1 MEETKNKSSPVIR
14 LTNVR
19 KEYVVGDS
27 HIHALDGVS
36 LTVSP
41 GEFVCISGRS
51 GSGKS
56 TMLNMLA
63 GLEKPTSGEIV
74 ILDKHIENMS
84 ESARIRFRRQYIG
97 FVFQSYNLMPQYT
110 AVENVELPLMLRGV
124 GRRERRRQALAV
136 MEQVGIVS
144 HAEHKPS
151 ELSGGQQQRVGIA
164 RALITKPPIVFADE
178 LTGNLDT
185 KTSAEIMDLLTRLFR
200 SSGTTFLLVS
210 HDPDMSRYTDRT
222 IHLLDGKIISEEK
235 NQSVRRA
242 RGRKF
247 KEGARNWCCFCC
259 LRPSCARRR
268 WRSTRSSCTG
278 SGISAGSVWRAT
290 AF

>member
-1 MEETKNKSSPVIR
+1 MEETKNKAAPVIR
-14 LTNVR
+14 LQDVR

-97 FVFQSYNLMPQYT
+97 FVFQSRLQ
-110 AVENVELPLMLRGV
+110 
-124 GRRERRRQALAV
+124 
-136 MEQVGIVS
+136 
-144 HAEHKPS
+144 
-151 ELSGGQQQRVGIA
+151 
-164 RALITKPPIVFADE
+164 
-178 LTGNLDT
+178 TGLH
-185 KTSAEIMDLLTRLFR
+185 S
-200 SSGTTFLLVS
+200 
-210 HDPDMSRYTDRT
+210 
-222 IHLLDGKIISEEK
+222 
-235 NQSVRRA
+235 
-242 RGRKF
+242 
-247 KEGARNWCCFCC
+247 
-259 LRPSCARRR
+259 
-268 WRSTRSSCTG
+268 
-278 SGISAGSVWRAT
+278 
-290 AF
+290 

>member
-1 MEETKNKSSPVIR
+1 MEETKNKAAPVIR
-14 LTNVR
+14 LQDVR

-110 AVENVELPLMLRGV
+110 AVENVELPLMLRGM
-124 GRRERRRQALAV
+124 GRKERRKQALAV

-185 KTSAEIMDLLTRLFR
+185 KTSAEIMDLLTGLFC
-200 SSGTTFLLVS
+200 SSGTTFMLVS

-222 IHLLDGKIISEEK
+222 IHLLDGKIISEET
-235 NQSVRRA
+235 NQSVRR
-242 RGRKF
+242 
-247 KEGARNWCCFCC
+247 
-259 LRPSCARRR
+259 
-268 WRSTRSSCTG
+268 
-278 SGISAGSVWRAT
+278 
-290 AF
+290 

>member
-1 MEETKNKSSPVIR
+1 MEETKNKAAPVIR
-14 LTNVR
+14 LQDVR

-110 AVENVELPLMLRGV
+110 AVENVELPLMLRGI
-124 GRRERRRQALAV
+124 GKRERRKQALAV

-185 KTSAEIMDLLTRLFR
+185 KTRAEIMDLLTGLFR
-200 SSGTTFLLVS
+200 SSGTTFMLVS
-210 HDPDMSRYTDRT
+210 HDPDMSQYTDRT
-222 IHLLDGKIISEEK
+222 IHLLDGKIISEET
-235 NQSVRRA
+235 NQSVRR
-242 RGRKF
+242 
-247 KEGARNWCCFCC
+247 
-259 LRPSCARRR
+259 
-268 WRSTRSSCTG
+268 
-278 SGISAGSVWRAT
+278 
-290 AF
+290 

>member
-1 MEETKNKSSPVIR
+1 MEETKNKAAPVIR
-14 LTNVR
+14 LQDVR

-110 AVENVELPLMLRGV
+110 AVENVELPLMLRGI
-124 GRRERRRQALAV
+124 GKRERRKQALAV

-185 KTSAEIMDLLTRLFR
+185 KTSAEIMDLLTGLFR
-200 SSGTTFLLVS
+200 SSSTTFMLVS
-210 HDPDMSRYTDRT
+210 HDPDMSQYTDRT
-222 IHLLDGKIISEEK
+222 IHLLDGKIISEET
-235 NQSVRRA
+235 NQSVRR
-242 RGRKF
+242 
-247 KEGARNWCCFCC
+247 
-259 LRPSCARRR
+259 
-268 WRSTRSSCTG
+268 
-278 SGISAGSVWRAT
+278 
-290 AF
+290 

>member
-1 MEETKNKSSPVIR
+1 MEETKNKAAPVIR
-14 LTNVR
+14 LQDVR

-56 TMLNMLA
+56 TMLNLLA

-110 AVENVELPLMLRGV
+110 AVENVELPLMLRGI
-124 GRRERRRQALAV
+124 GKRERRKQALAV

-185 KTSAEIMDLLTRLFR
+185 KTSAEIMDLLTGLFR
-200 SSGTTFLLVS
+200 ESGTTFMLVS
-210 HDPDMSRYTDRT
+210 HDPDMSQYTDRT
-222 IHLLDGKIISEEK
+222 IHLLDGKIISEET
-235 NQSVRRA
+235 NQSVRR
-242 RGRKF
+242 
-247 KEGARNWCCFCC
+247 
-259 LRPSCARRR
+259 
-268 WRSTRSSCTG
+268 
-278 SGISAGSVWRAT
+278 
-290 AF
+290 

>member
-1 MEETKNKSSPVIR
+1 MEETKNRAAPVIR
-14 LTNVR
+14 LQDVR

-27 HIHALDGVS
+27 HIHALDSVS

-74 ILDKHIENMS
+74 ILDKHIESMS

-124 GRRERRRQALAV
+124 GRKERRRQALAV

-185 KTSAEIMDLLTRLFR
+185 KTSAEIMDLLTGLFR

-222 IHLLDGKIISEEK
+222 IHLLDGKIISEET
-235 NQSVRRA
+235 NQSVRR
-242 RGRKF
+242 
-247 KEGARNWCCFCC
+247 
-259 LRPSCARRR
+259 
-268 WRSTRSSCTG
+268 
-278 SGISAGSVWRAT
+278 
-290 AF
+290 

>member
-1 MEETKNKSSPVIR
+1 MEETKNKAAPVIR
-14 LTNVR
+14 LQDVR
-19 KEYVVGDS
+19 KEYIVGDS

-36 LTVSP
+36 LTVTP

-110 AVENVELPLMLRGV
+110 AVENVELPLMLRGI
-124 GRRERRRQALAV
+124 GKRERRKQALAV

-185 KTSAEIMDLLTRLFR
+185 KTSAEIMDLLTGLFR
-200 SSGTTFLLVS
+200 SSGTTFMLVS
-210 HDPDMSRYTDRT
+210 HDPDMSQYTDRT
-222 IHLLDGKIISEEK
+222 IHLLDGKIISEET
-235 NQSVRRA
+235 NQSVRR
-242 RGRKF
+242 
-247 KEGARNWCCFCC
+247 
-259 LRPSCARRR
+259 
-268 WRSTRSSCTG
+268 
-278 SGISAGSVWRAT
+278 
-290 AF
+290 

>member
-1 MEETKNKSSPVIR
+1 MEETKNKAASVIR
-14 LTNVR
+14 LQDVR
-19 KEYVVGDS
+19 KEYIVGDS

-97 FVFQSYNLMPQYT
+97 FVGQSYNLMPQYT
-110 AVENVELPLMLRGV
+110 AVENVELPLMLRGI
-124 GRRERRRQALAV
+124 GKRERRKQALAV

-185 KTSAEIMDLLTRLFR
+185 KTSAEIMDLLTGLFR
-200 SSGTTFLLVS
+200 SSGTTFMLVS
-210 HDPDMSRYTDRT
+210 HDPDMSQYTDRT
-222 IHLLDGKIISEEK
+222 IHLLDGKIISEEA
-235 NQSVRRA
+235 NQSVRR
-242 RGRKF
+242 
-247 KEGARNWCCFCC
+247 
-259 LRPSCARRR
+259 
-268 WRSTRSSCTG
+268 
-278 SGISAGSVWRAT
+278 
-290 AF
+290 

>member
-1 MEETKNKSSPVIR
+1 MEETKNKAAPVIR
-14 LTNVR
+14 LQDVR

-27 HIHALDGVS
+27 HIHAFDGVS

-185 KTSAEIMDLLTRLFR
+185 KTSAEIMDLLTGLFR
-200 SSGTTFLLVS
+200 SSGTTFMLVS
-210 HDPDMSRYTDRT
+210 HDPDMSQYTDRT
-222 IHLLDGKIISEEK
+222 IHLLDGKIISEET
-235 NQSVRRA
+235 NQSVRR
-242 RGRKF
+242 
-247 KEGARNWCCFCC
+247 
-259 LRPSCARRR
+259 
-268 WRSTRSSCTG
+268 
-278 SGISAGSVWRAT
+278 
-290 AF
+290 

>member
-1 MEETKNKSSPVIR
+1 MEETKNKAAPVIR
-14 LTNVR
+14 LQDVR

-97 FVFQSYNLMPQYT
+97 FVFQSYSLMPQYT
-110 AVENVELPLMLRGV
+110 AVENVELPLMLRGI
-124 GRRERRRQALAV
+124 GKRERRKQALAV

-185 KTSAEIMDLLTRLFR
+185 KTSAEIMDLLTGLFR
-200 SSGTTFLLVS
+200 SSGTTFMLVS
-210 HDPDMSRYTDRT
+210 HDPDMSQYTDRT
-222 IHLLDGKIISEEK
+222 IHLLDGKIISEET
-235 NQSVRRA
+235 NQSVRR
-242 RGRKF
+242 
-247 KEGARNWCCFCC
+247 
-259 LRPSCARRR
+259 
-268 WRSTRSSCTG
+268 
-278 SGISAGSVWRAT
+278 
-290 AF
+290 

>member
-1 MEETKNKSSPVIR
+1 MEETKNKAAPVIR
-14 LTNVR
+14 LQDVR

-110 AVENVELPLMLRGV
+110 AVENVELPLMLRGI
-124 GRRERRRQALAV
+124 GKRERRKQALAV

-164 RALITKPPIVFADE
+164 RVLITKPPIVFADE

-185 KTSAEIMDLLTRLFR
+185 KTSAEIMDLLTGLFR
-200 SSGTTFLLVS
+200 SSGTTFMLVS
-210 HDPDMSRYTDRT
+210 HDPDMSQYTDRT
-222 IHLLDGKIISEEK
+222 IHLLDGKIISEET
-235 NQSVRRA
+235 NQSVRR
-242 RGRKF
+242 
-247 KEGARNWCCFCC
+247 
-259 LRPSCARRR
+259 
-268 WRSTRSSCTG
+268 
-278 SGISAGSVWRAT
+278 
-290 AF
+290 

>member
-1 MEETKNKSSPVIR
+1 MEETKNKAAPVIR
-14 LTNVR
+14 LQDVR

-110 AVENVELPLMLRGV
+110 AVENVELPLMLRGI
-124 GRRERRRQALAV
+124 GKRERRKQALAV

-185 KTSAEIMDLLTRLFR
+185 KTSVEIMDLLTGLFR
-200 SSGTTFLLVS
+200 ESGTTFMLVS
-210 HDPDMSRYTDRT
+210 HDPDMSQYTDRT
-222 IHLLDGKIISEEK
+222 IHLLDGKIISEET
-235 NQSVRRA
+235 NQSVRR
-242 RGRKF
+242 
-247 KEGARNWCCFCC
+247 
-259 LRPSCARRR
+259 
-268 WRSTRSSCTG
+268 
-278 SGISAGSVWRAT
+278 
-290 AF
+290 

>member
-1 MEETKNKSSPVIR
+1 MEETKNKAAPVIR
-14 LTNVR
+14 LQDVR

-110 AVENVELPLMLRGV
+110 AVENVELPLMLRGI
-124 GRRERRRQALAV
+124 GKRERRKQALAV

-185 KTSAEIMDLLTRLFR
+185 KTSAEIMDLLTSLFR
-200 SSGTTFLLVS
+200 SSGTTFMLVS

-222 IHLLDGKIISEEK
+222 IHLLDGKIISEET
-235 NQSVRRA
+235 NQSVRR
-242 RGRKF
+242 
-247 KEGARNWCCFCC
+247 
-259 LRPSCARRR
+259 
-268 WRSTRSSCTG
+268 
-278 SGISAGSVWRAT
+278 
-290 AF
+290 

>member
-1 MEETKNKSSPVIR
+1 MEETKNKAAPVIR
-14 LTNVR
+14 LQDVR

-84 ESARIRFRRQYIG
+84 ESARIRFRRRYIG

-110 AVENVELPLMLRGV
+110 AVENVELPLMLRGI
-124 GRRERRRQALAV
+124 GKRERRKQALAV

-185 KTSAEIMDLLTRLFR
+185 KTSAEIMDLLTGLFR
-200 SSGTTFLLVS
+200 SSGTTFMLVS
-210 HDPDMSRYTDRT
+210 HDPDMSQYTDRT
-222 IHLLDGKIISEEK
+222 IHLLDGKIISEET
-235 NQSVRRA
+235 NQSVRR
-242 RGRKF
+242 
-247 KEGARNWCCFCC
+247 
-259 LRPSCARRR
+259 
-268 WRSTRSSCTG
+268 
-278 SGISAGSVWRAT
+278 
-290 AF
+290 

>member
-1 MEETKNKSSPVIR
+1 MEETKNKAAPVIR
-14 LTNVR
+14 LQDVR

-97 FVFQSYNLMPQYT
+97 FVFQSYKLMPQYT
-110 AVENVELPLMLRGV
+110 AVENVELPLMLRGI
-124 GRRERRRQALAV
+124 GKRERRKQALAV

-185 KTSAEIMDLLTRLFR
+185 KTSAEIMDLLTGLFR
-200 SSGTTFLLVS
+200 SSGTTFMLVS
-210 HDPDMSRYTDRT
+210 HDPDMSQYTDRT
-222 IHLLDGKIISEEK
+222 IHLLDGKIISEET
-235 NQSVRRA
+235 NQSVRR
-242 RGRKF
+242 
-247 KEGARNWCCFCC
+247 
-259 LRPSCARRR
+259 
-268 WRSTRSSCTG
+268 
-278 SGISAGSVWRAT
+278 
-290 AF
+290 

>member
-1 MEETKNKSSPVIR
+1 MEETKNKAAPVIQ
-14 LTNVR
+14 LQDVR

-110 AVENVELPLMLRGV
+110 AVENVELPLMLRGI
-124 GRRERRRQALAV
+124 GKRERRKQALAV

-185 KTSAEIMDLLTRLFR
+185 KTSAEIMDLLTGLFR
-200 SSGTTFLLVS
+200 SSGTTFMLVS

-222 IHLLDGKIISEEK
+222 IHLLDGKIISEET
-235 NQSVRRA
+235 NQSVRR
-242 RGRKF
+242 
-247 KEGARNWCCFCC
+247 
-259 LRPSCARRR
+259 
-268 WRSTRSSCTG
+268 
-278 SGISAGSVWRAT
+278 
-290 AF
+290 

>member
-1 MEETKNKSSPVIR
+1 MEETKNKAAPVIR
-14 LTNVR
+14 LQDVR

-110 AVENVELPLMLRGV
+110 AVENVELPLMLRGI
-124 GRRERRRQALAV
+124 GKRERRKQALAV

-185 KTSAEIMDLLTRLFR
+185 KTSAEIMDLLTDLFR
-200 SSGTTFLLVS
+200 SSGTTFMLVS
-210 HDPDMSRYTDRT
+210 HDPDMSQYTDRT
-222 IHLLDGKIISEEK
+222 IHLLDGKIISEET
-235 NQSVRRA
+235 NQSVRR
-242 RGRKF
+242 
-247 KEGARNWCCFCC
+247 
-259 LRPSCARRR
+259 
-268 WRSTRSSCTG
+268 
-278 SGISAGSVWRAT
+278 
-290 AF
+290 

>member
-19 KEYVVGDS
+19 KEYVVGES

-36 LTVSP
+36 LSVSP

-110 AVENVELPLMLRGV
+110 AVENVELPLMLRGI
-124 GRRERRRQALAV
+124 GKRERRKQALAV

-185 KTSAEIMDLLTRLFR
+185 KTSAEIMDLLTGLFR

-222 IHLLDGKIISEEK
+222 IHLLDGKIISEET
-235 NQSVRRA
+235 NQSVRR
-242 RGRKF
+242 
-247 KEGARNWCCFCC
+247 
-259 LRPSCARRR
+259 
-268 WRSTRSSCTG
+268 
-278 SGISAGSVWRAT
+278 
-290 AF
+290 

>member
-1 MEETKNKSSPVIR
+1 MEETKNKAAPVIR
-14 LTNVR
+14 LQDVR

-84 ESARIRFRRQYIG
+84 ESGRIRFRRQYIG

-110 AVENVELPLMLRGV
+110 AVENVELPLMLRGI
-124 GRRERRRQALAV
+124 GKRERRKQALAV

-185 KTSAEIMDLLTRLFR
+185 KTSAEIMDLLTGLFR
-200 SSGTTFLLVS
+200 SSGTTFMLVS
-210 HDPDMSRYTDRT
+210 HDPDMSQYTDRT
-222 IHLLDGKIISEEK
+222 IHLLDGKIISEET
-235 NQSVRRA
+235 NQSVRR
-242 RGRKF
+242 
-247 KEGARNWCCFCC
+247 
-259 LRPSCARRR
+259 
-268 WRSTRSSCTG
+268 
-278 SGISAGSVWRAT
+278 
-290 AF
+290 

>member
-19 KEYVVGDS
+19 KEYVVGES

-36 LTVSP
+36 LSVSP

-110 AVENVELPLMLRGV
+110 AVENVELPLMLRGI
-124 GRRERRRQALAV
+124 GKRERRKQALAV

-164 RALITKPPIVFADE
+164 RALITKPPIIFADE

-185 KTSAEIMDLLTRLFR
+185 KTSAEIMDLLTGLFR
-200 SSGTTFLLVS
+200 SSGTTFMLVS

-222 IHLLDGKIISEEK
+222 IHLLDGKIISEET
-235 NQSVRRA
+235 NQSVRR
-242 RGRKF
+242 
-247 KEGARNWCCFCC
+247 
-259 LRPSCARRR
+259 
-268 WRSTRSSCTG
+268 
-278 SGISAGSVWRAT
+278 
-290 AF
+290 

>member
-1 MEETKNKSSPVIR
+1 MEETKNKAAPVIR
-14 LTNVR
+14 LQDVR

-110 AVENVELPLMLRGV
+110 AVENVELPLMLRGM
-124 GRRERRRQALAV
+124 GQKERRKQALAV

-164 RALITKPPIVFADE
+164 RALITKPPIIFADE

-185 KTSAEIMDLLTRLFR
+185 KTSAEIMDLLTSLFR
-200 SSGTTFLLVS
+200 SSGTTFMLVS

-222 IHLLDGKIISEEK
+222 IHLLDGNIISEET
-235 NQSVRRA
+235 NQSVRR
-242 RGRKF
+242 
-247 KEGARNWCCFCC
+247 
-259 LRPSCARRR
+259 
-268 WRSTRSSCTG
+268 
-278 SGISAGSVWRAT
+278 
-290 AF
+290 

>member
-1 MEETKNKSSPVIR
+1 MEETKNKAAPVIR
-14 LTNVR
+14 LQDVR
-19 KEYVVGDS
+19 KEYVVGES

-36 LTVSP
+36 LSVSP

-110 AVENVELPLMLRGV
+110 AVENVELPLMLRGI
-124 GRRERRRQALAV
+124 GKRERRKQALAV

-185 KTSAEIMDLLTRLFR
+185 KTSAEIMDLLTGLFR

-222 IHLLDGKIISEEK
+222 IHLLDGKIISEET
-235 NQSVRRA
+235 NQSVRR
-242 RGRKF
+242 
-247 KEGARNWCCFCC
+247 
-259 LRPSCARRR
+259 
-268 WRSTRSSCTG
+268 
-278 SGISAGSVWRAT
+278 
-290 AF
+290 

>member
-1 MEETKNKSSPVIR
+1 MEETKNKAAPVIR
-14 LTNVR
+14 LQDVR

-110 AVENVELPLMLRGV
+110 AVENVELPLMLRGM
-124 GRRERRRQALAV
+124 GKRERRKQALAV

-185 KTSAEIMDLLTRLFR
+185 KTSAEIMDLLTGLFR
-200 SSGTTFLLVS
+200 SSGTTFMLVS
-210 HDPDMSRYTDRT
+210 HDPDMSQYTDRT
-222 IHLLDGKIISEEK
+222 IHLLDGKIISEET
-235 NQSVRRA
+235 NQSVRR
-242 RGRKF
+242 
-247 KEGARNWCCFCC
+247 
-259 LRPSCARRR
+259 
-268 WRSTRSSCTG
+268 
-278 SGISAGSVWRAT
+278 
-290 AF
+290 

>member
-1 MEETKNKSSPVIR
+1 MEETKNKAAPVIR
-14 LTNVR
+14 LQDVR

-185 KTSAEIMDLLTRLFR
+185 KTSAEIMDLLTELFR
-200 SSGTTFLLVS
+200 AGGTTFLLVS

-235 NQSVRRA
+235 NQSVRR
-242 RGRKF
+242 
-247 KEGARNWCCFCC
+247 
-259 LRPSCARRR
+259 
-268 WRSTRSSCTG
+268 
-278 SGISAGSVWRAT
+278 
-290 AF
+290 

>member
-1 MEETKNKSSPVIR
+1 MEETKNKAAPVIR
-14 LTNVR
+14 LQDVR

-110 AVENVELPLMLRGV
+110 AVENVELPLMLRGI
-124 GRRERRRQALAV
+124 GKRERRKQALAV

-185 KTSAEIMDLLTRLFR
+185 KTSAEIMDLLTGLFR
-200 SSGTTFLLVS
+200 ESGTTFMLVS

-222 IHLLDGKIISEEK
+222 IHLLDGKIISEET
-235 NQSVRRA
+235 NQSVRR
-242 RGRKF
+242 
-247 KEGARNWCCFCC
+247 
-259 LRPSCARRR
+259 
-268 WRSTRSSCTG
+268 
-278 SGISAGSVWRAT
+278 
-290 AF
+290 

>member
-1 MEETKNKSSPVIR
+1 MEETKNKAAPVIR
-14 LTNVR
+14 LQDVR

-185 KTSAEIMDLLTRLFR
+185 KTSAEIMDLLTGLFR
-200 SSGTTFLLVS
+200 SSGTTFMLVS
-210 HDPDMSRYTDRT
+210 HDPDMSQYTDQT
-222 IHLLDGKIISEEK
+222 IHLLDGKIISEET
-235 NQSVRRA
+235 NQSVRR
-242 RGRKF
+242 
-247 KEGARNWCCFCC
+247 
-259 LRPSCARRR
+259 
-268 WRSTRSSCTG
+268 
-278 SGISAGSVWRAT
+278 
-290 AF
+290 

>member
-1 MEETKNKSSPVIR
+1 MEETKNKAAPVIR
-14 LTNVR
+14 LQDVR

-36 LTVSP
+36 LTVSH

-110 AVENVELPLMLRGV
+110 AVENVELPLMLRGI
-124 GRRERRRQALAV
+124 GKRERRKRALAV

-164 RALITKPPIVFADE
+164 RALITKPPIIFADE

-185 KTSAEIMDLLTRLFR
+185 KTSAEIMDLLTGLFR
-200 SSGTTFLLVS
+200 SSGTTFMLVS
-210 HDPDMSRYTDRT
+210 HDPDMSQYTDRT
-222 IHLLDGKIISEEK
+222 IHLLDGKIISEET
-235 NQSVRRA
+235 NQSVRR
-242 RGRKF
+242 
-247 KEGARNWCCFCC
+247 
-259 LRPSCARRR
+259 
-268 WRSTRSSCTG
+268 
-278 SGISAGSVWRAT
+278 
-290 AF
+290 

>member
-1 MEETKNKSSPVIR
+1 MEETKNKAAPVIR
-14 LTNVR
+14 LQDVR

-74 ILDKHIENMS
+74 ILDQHIENMS

-110 AVENVELPLMLRGV
+110 AVENVELPLMLRGI
-124 GRRERRRQALAV
+124 GKRERRKQALAV

-185 KTSAEIMDLLTRLFR
+185 KTSAEIMDLLTGLFR
-200 SSGTTFLLVS
+200 SSGTTFMLVS

-222 IHLLDGKIISEEK
+222 IHLLDGKIISEEA
-235 NQSVRRA
+235 NQSVRR
-242 RGRKF
+242 
-247 KEGARNWCCFCC
+247 
-259 LRPSCARRR
+259 
-268 WRSTRSSCTG
+268 
-278 SGISAGSVWRAT
+278 
-290 AF
+290 

>member
-1 MEETKNKSSPVIR
+1 MEETKNKAAPVIR
-14 LTNVR
+14 LQDVR

-110 AVENVELPLMLRGV
+110 AVENVELPLMLRGI
-124 GRRERRRQALAV
+124 GKRERRKQALAV

-185 KTSAEIMDLLTRLFR
+185 KTSAEIMDLLTGLFR
-200 SSGTTFLLVS
+200 SSGTTFMLVS
-210 HDPDMSRYTDRT
+210 HDPDMLRYTDRT
-222 IHLLDGKIISEEK
+222 IHLLDGKIISEEA
-235 NQSVRRA
+235 NQSVRR
-242 RGRKF
+242 
-247 KEGARNWCCFCC
+247 
-259 LRPSCARRR
+259 
-268 WRSTRSSCTG
+268 
-278 SGISAGSVWRAT
+278 
-290 AF
+290 

>member
-1 MEETKNKSSPVIR
+1 M
-14 LTNVR
+14 
-19 KEYVVGDS
+19 
-27 HIHALDGVS
+27 DGVS

-110 AVENVELPLMLRGV
+110 AVENVELPLMLRGI
-124 GRRERRRQALAV
+124 GKRERRKQALAV

-185 KTSAEIMDLLTRLFR
+185 KTSAEIMDLLTGLFR
-200 SSGTTFLLVS
+200 SSGTTFMLVS
-210 HDPDMSRYTDRT
+210 HDPDMSQYTDRT
-222 IHLLDGKIISEEK
+222 IHLLDGKIISEET
-235 NQSVRRA
+235 NQSVRR
-242 RGRKF
+242 
-247 KEGARNWCCFCC
+247 
-259 LRPSCARRR
+259 
-268 WRSTRSSCTG
+268 
-278 SGISAGSVWRAT
+278 
-290 AF
+290 

>member
-1 MEETKNKSSPVIR
+1 MEETKNRAAPVIR
-14 LTNVR
+14 LQDVR

-63 GLEKPTSGEIV
+63 GLEKPTSGEII

-124 GRRERRRQALAV
+124 GRKERRRQALAV

-185 KTSAEIMDLLTRLFR
+185 KTSAEIMDLLTGLFR

-222 IHLLDGKIISEEK
+222 IHLLDGKIISEET
-235 NQSVRRA
+235 NQSVRR
-242 RGRKF
+242 
-247 KEGARNWCCFCC
+247 
-259 LRPSCARRR
+259 
-268 WRSTRSSCTG
+268 
-278 SGISAGSVWRAT
+278 
-290 AF
+290 

>member
-1 MEETKNKSSPVIR
+1 MEETKNKAAPVIR
-14 LTNVR
+14 LQDVR
-19 KEYVVGDS
+19 KEYVVGES

-84 ESARIRFRRQYIG
+84 EGARIRFRRQYIG

-110 AVENVELPLMLRGV
+110 AVENVELPLMLRGI
-124 GRRERRRQALAV
+124 GKRERRKQALAV

-164 RALITKPPIVFADE
+164 RALITKPPIIFADE

-185 KTSAEIMDLLTRLFR
+185 KTSAEIMDLLTGLFR
-200 SSGTTFLLVS
+200 SSGTTFMLVS

-222 IHLLDGKIISEEK
+222 IHLLDGKIISEET
-235 NQSVRRA
+235 NQSVRR
-242 RGRKF
+242 
-247 KEGARNWCCFCC
+247 
-259 LRPSCARRR
+259 
-268 WRSTRSSCTG
+268 
-278 SGISAGSVWRAT
+278 
-290 AF
+290 

>member
-1 MEETKNKSSPVIR
+1 MEETKNKAAPVIR
-14 LTNVR
+14 LQDVR

-110 AVENVELPLMLRGV
+110 AVENVELPLMLRGI
-124 GRRERRRQALAV
+124 GKRERRKQALAV

-185 KTSAEIMDLLTRLFR
+185 KTSAEIMDLLTGLFR
-200 SSGTTFLLVS
+200 SSGTTFMLVA
-210 HDPDMSRYTDRT
+210 HDPDMSQYTDRT
-222 IHLLDGKIISEEK
+222 IHLLDGKIISEET
-235 NQSVRRA
+235 NQSVRR
-242 RGRKF
+242 
-247 KEGARNWCCFCC
+247 
-259 LRPSCARRR
+259 
-268 WRSTRSSCTG
+268 
-278 SGISAGSVWRAT
+278 
-290 AF
+290 

>member
-1 MEETKNKSSPVIR
+1 MEETKNKAAPVIQ
-14 LTNVR
+14 LQDVR

-74 ILDKHIENMS
+74 ILNKHIENMS

-110 AVENVELPLMLRGV
+110 AVENVELPLMLRGI
-124 GRRERRRQALAV
+124 GKRERRKQALAV

-164 RALITKPPIVFADE
+164 RALITKPPIIFADE

-185 KTSAEIMDLLTRLFR
+185 KTSAEIMDLLTGLFR
-200 SSGTTFLLVS
+200 GNGTTFMLVS

-222 IHLLDGKIISEEK
+222 IHLLDGKIISEET
-235 NQSVRRA
+235 NQSVRR
-242 RGRKF
+242 
-247 KEGARNWCCFCC
+247 
-259 LRPSCARRR
+259 
-268 WRSTRSSCTG
+268 
-278 SGISAGSVWRAT
+278 
-290 AF
+290 

>member
-1 MEETKNKSSPVIR
+1 MEETKNKAAPVIR
-14 LTNVR
+14 LQDVR

-110 AVENVELPLMLRGV
+110 AVENVELPLMLRGI
-124 GRRERRRQALAV
+124 GKRERRKQALAV

-185 KTSAEIMDLLTRLFR
+185 KTSAEIMDLLTGLFR
-200 SSGTTFLLVS
+200 GNGTTFMLVS

-222 IHLLDGKIISEEK
+222 IHLLDGKIISEET
-235 NQSVRRA
+235 NQSVRR
-242 RGRKF
+242 
-247 KEGARNWCCFCC
+247 
-259 LRPSCARRR
+259 
-268 WRSTRSSCTG
+268 
-278 SGISAGSVWRAT
+278 
-290 AF
+290 

>member
-1 MEETKNKSSPVIR
+1 MEETKNKAAPVIR
-14 LTNVR
+14 LQDVR

-97 FVFQSYNLMPQYT
+97 FVFRGYNLMPQYT

-185 KTSAEIMDLLTRLFR
+185 KTSAEIMDLLTGLFR
-200 SSGTTFLLVS
+200 SSGTTFMLVS
-210 HDPDMSRYTDRT
+210 HDPDMSQYTDRT
-222 IHLLDGKIISEEK
+222 IHLLDGKIISEET
-235 NQSVRRA
+235 NQSVRR
-242 RGRKF
+242 
-247 KEGARNWCCFCC
+247 
-259 LRPSCARRR
+259 
-268 WRSTRSSCTG
+268 
-278 SGISAGSVWRAT
+278 
-290 AF
+290 

>member
-1 MEETKNKSSPVIR
+1 MEETKNKAAPVIR
-14 LTNVR
+14 LQDVR

-110 AVENVELPLMLRGV
+110 AVENVELPLMLRGI
-124 GRRERRRQALAV
+124 GKRERRRQALAV

-185 KTSAEIMDLLTRLFR
+185 KTSAEIMDLLTGLFR
-200 SSGTTFLLVS
+200 SSGTTFMLVS
-210 HDPDMSRYTDRT
+210 HDPDMSQYTDRT
-222 IHLLDGKIISEEK
+222 IHLLDGKIISEET
-235 NQSVRRA
+235 NQSVRR
-242 RGRKF
+242 
-247 KEGARNWCCFCC
+247 
-259 LRPSCARRR
+259 
-268 WRSTRSSCTG
+268 
-278 SGISAGSVWRAT
+278 
-290 AF
+290 

>member
-1 MEETKNKSSPVIR
+1 MEETKNKAAPVIQ
-14 LTNVR
+14 LQDVR
-19 KEYVVGDS
+19 KEYVVGES

-110 AVENVELPLMLRGV
+110 AVENVELPLMLRGI
-124 GRRERRRQALAV
+124 GKRERRKQALAV

-185 KTSAEIMDLLTRLFR
+185 KTSAEIMDLLTELFR
-200 SSGTTFLLVS
+200 AGGTTFLLVS

-235 NQSVRRA
+235 NQSVRR
-242 RGRKF
+242 
-247 KEGARNWCCFCC
+247 
-259 LRPSCARRR
+259 
-268 WRSTRSSCTG
+268 
-278 SGISAGSVWRAT
+278 
-290 AF
+290 

>member
-1 MEETKNKSSPVIR
+1 MEETKNRAAPVIR
-14 LTNVR
+14 LQDVR

-110 AVENVELPLMLRGV
+110 AVENVELPLMLRGI
-124 GRRERRRQALAV
+124 GKRERRKQALAV

-164 RALITKPPIVFADE
+164 RALITKPPIIFADE

-185 KTSAEIMDLLTRLFR
+185 KTSAEIMDLLTGLFR
-200 SSGTTFLLVS
+200 SSGTTFMLVS
-210 HDPDMSRYTDRT
+210 HDPDMSQYTDRT
-222 IHLLDGKIISEEK
+222 IHLLDGKIISEET
-235 NQSVRRA
+235 NQSVRR
-242 RGRKF
+242 
-247 KEGARNWCCFCC
+247 
-259 LRPSCARRR
+259 
-268 WRSTRSSCTG
+268 
-278 SGISAGSVWRAT
+278 
-290 AF
+290 

>member
-1 MEETKNKSSPVIR
+1 MEETKNKAAPVIR
-14 LTNVR
+14 LQDVR
-19 KEYVVGDS
+19 KEYIVGDS

-84 ESARIRFRRQYIG
+84 EGARIRFRRQYIG

-110 AVENVELPLMLRGV
+110 AVENVELPLMLRGI
-124 GRRERRRQALAV
+124 GKRERRKQALAV

-164 RALITKPPIVFADE
+164 RALITKPPIIFADE

-185 KTSAEIMDLLTRLFR
+185 KTSAEIMDLLTGLFR
-200 SSGTTFLLVS
+200 SSGTTFMLVS

-222 IHLLDGKIISEEK
+222 IHLLDGKIISEET
-235 NQSVRRA
+235 NQSVRR
-242 RGRKF
+242 
-247 KEGARNWCCFCC
+247 
-259 LRPSCARRR
+259 
-268 WRSTRSSCTG
+268 
-278 SGISAGSVWRAT
+278 
-290 AF
+290 